1 MALGIILT
9 LFASFLWGVT
19 NHIDKFML
27 DGVDKNVASVKTLLL
42 FSTLVAGFVFSP
54 IWLFICKF
62 SISISQ
68 ISLIATL
75 FSAFSYILATVFYYK
90 ALDKSDASIVVI
102 MFQMIPVFTY
112 IAALLLFDEHLTK
125 QQLIGSIIIILS
137 AAIISFDF
145 EKRNQHNKLKALFFM
160 ILSSLFYSA
169 YFILLDC
176 AIRDSSYNA
185 CAFWLQIGFL
195 IMGIFLFSLKS
206 FRTPFLD
213 AIKNNGKTYFSLNIL
228 NEILNLLAIL
238 AINYANVLIP
248 IALVNVFNGFQGAF
262 VFILGV
268 LGVKLFPKYFQE
280 DLALFTIIQK
290 VGCIILGILGVVVMF
305 L

>member
-1 MALGIILT
+1 MAIGIILT

-19 NHIDKFML
+19 NHIDKFLL
-27 DGVDKNVASVKTLLL
+27 DGVDRNVASVKTLLL

-68 ISLIATL
+68 ISLITTL
-75 FSAFSYILATVFYYK
+75 LSAFFYILATVFYYK
-90 ALDKSDASIVVI
+90 ALDKNDASIVVI

-112 IAALLLFDEHLTK
+112 ITALLLFDEHLTK
-125 QQLIGSIIIILS
+125 QQLIGSFLIILS

-145 EKRNQHNKLKALFFM
+145 EKSNQQSKLKALFLM

-169 YFILLDC
+169 YFILFDC
-176 AIRDSSYNA
+176 AIRDSSYNT
-185 CAFWLQIGFL
+185 CAFWFQIGFL
-195 IMGIFLFSLKS
+195 IMGIFLFLLKS

-213 AIKNNGKTYFSLNIL
+213 AIKSNGKTYFSLNVL

-280 DLALFTIIQK
+280 NISCITIIQK
-290 VGCIILGILGVVVMF
+290 IGCIILGILGVVVMF